1 MQLNGKTGNFMY
13 MHLSIYLLYILSF
26 KEVYIHIKNSGRI
39 CMELYMVDI
48 SGGSNWSSYRKS
60 FTFYFKYF
68 KRRKISGEMKSNF
81 SFLSVFFFAFYN
93 C

>member
-1 MQLNGKTGNFMY
+1 
-13 MHLSIYLLYILSF
+13 
-26 KEVYIHIKNSGRI
+26 
-39 CMELYMVDI
+39 MVDI

-81 SFLSVFFFAFYN
+81 SFLSGFFFCLLQLLKLFEHTQNVNNIMHN
-93 C
+93 CTAITYV